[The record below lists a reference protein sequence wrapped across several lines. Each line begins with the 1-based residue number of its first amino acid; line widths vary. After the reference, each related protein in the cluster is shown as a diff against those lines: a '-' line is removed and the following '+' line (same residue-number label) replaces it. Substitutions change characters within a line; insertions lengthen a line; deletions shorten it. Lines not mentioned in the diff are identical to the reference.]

1 MVMKRRMVCV
11 VLGLLVRVCPLNAQ
25 TATKNYAQELVDKAL
40 ARHRDVLV
48 LMMHVAPPGKSENVV
63 IASNIGRIG
72 KAADEDDL
80 AVIKTGQAKLEANK
94 TGDRFEVELPLQDAS
109 QRTIGAL
116 GVVFPYK
123 KGQDQG
129 ALQRKAEQIR
139 NELRR
144 RISTAGNLVEPADW
158 DPRIPKNTYAQAL
171 VDQALDQHPD
181 VLILAMHVTPP
192 NSQENVIVA
201 SNIGRIGKKADED
214 DMSVITTG
222 APKLEVNATGD
233 RFEDELALLDASG
246 NRVGAIG
253 IVFAYRQGDDK
264 AALQTKAEQVRD
276 ELRAKIPSR
285 AQLFQPAR

>member
-1 MVMKRRMVCV
+1 MKRRMVCV

>member
-1 MVMKRRMVCV
+1 MA
-11 VLGLLVRVCPLNAQ
+11 LGLLVHPLNAQ
-25 TATKNYAQELVDKAL
+25 TATKNYAQELVDNAL

-48 LMMHVAPPGKSENVV
+48 LMMHVTPPGKSENVV

-80 AVIKTGQAKLEANK
+80 AVIKTGQAKLEVNK

-123 KGQDQG
+123 KGQDQ
-129 ALQRKAEQIR
+129 AVLQREAEQIR

-158 DPRIPKNTYAQAL
+158 NPRIPKHTYAQAL
-171 VDQALDQHPD
+171 VDQALDKHSD

-222 APKLEVNATGD
+222 TPKLEVNATGD
-233 RFEDELALLDASG
+233 RFEDELPLLDASG

-264 AALQTKAEQVRD
+264 ATLQEKAEQIRD

-285 AQLFQPAR
+285 SELFQPAR